1 MPDGSSDLLDMLS
14 QGSQGQFQLPPE
26 LAPQTVKPPSS
37 VPPQAFPPVGDFRP
51 SVPPPTSPDQAAA
64 MAAASAQQAKSGRQ
78 QGQAQSVANSET
90 PAASTPGLLDMLD
103 AGSRGSFK
111 APTALLEKATPGTGP
126 QQSTVRMLLN
136 SAINGPFQT
145 LAPFGDFVN
154 SVLNLPILG
163 VNAATG
169 AKIPTFSTDLQP
181 PMPVNPSTE
190 GGRMASAAV
199 SNLTGMLPMMGAA
212 KAVSALMPAES
223 MIGNAAKQMGT
234 LPAAAIPSVMAGG
247 AAGQLAADAAPDKYK
262 ELANLGA
269 NIIGGGAEAFAQHG
283 AAALGSAAAEKL
295 GQYGIGLP
303 VTLKSGLP
311 EGAPALHA
319 TTAQARQAAAAV
331 REAGGANLAA
341 AIERDPLMAARDEVA
356 AKLQK
361 LGVEPPAS
369 NLWEM
374 PKQRIGQTFGQHI
387 DEYHAYQDQNT
398 RLPLDAGYGLPSPAD
413 SVTDLTQQLHN
424 IDTAIAL
431 RGNQYER
438 VPGESP
444 TTLQVAPGQ
453 PGVANQLQNLDV
465 TARRNPKGPY
475 GDAAFRAQEQQQNAA
490 HIAAIKQLAS
500 ITDPHALATAAVNE
514 LAKVQDQAA
523 QARNALETNNAQNYR
538 TFAPATDISAQG
550 ETVRSGLDAQMKA
563 EAARVGGD
571 FFDTIDPEGKF
582 KHTMLPAKQMANVLL
597 GKTQVTLPPDAPPA
611 MQAYLRKL
619 QEFTINPELET
630 TTHEKELEQ
639 LNLIA
644 KQPDVRSYRDTKQL
658 LSNIED
664 AKNAVGQSSLGYGS
678 RSMTRLKLLQG
689 SLMDS
694 MSTDLAGRIQA
705 ERAAPPDINTMPLE
719 EALAHFVARQTA
731 PAAPAEVE
739 RLYAPPA
746 ELSAKAGEIQQARQQ
761 WRDFN
766 DRYATGPVGAV
777 LAKGPYGRYDI
788 QEGAR
793 VMQQFMAGGEA
804 APERMARLIDA
815 ANGDPE
821 IMRATQDYLL
831 GHVRKKLLK
840 PNGAVDLA
848 EYQRM
853 QATNAPLMR
862 VLNLRAA
869 NGQYAFPEIRAKLG
883 TATALQETVDQANA
897 SALQAVKSFRMSE
910 LGRLLGRLEP
920 QPGGGGVIPAEDPA
934 FTAAARVRS
943 AVGAQD
949 PRALLQLAD
958 QVKDNPG
965 AFEALKNTTIQ
976 EMVNRFAP
984 ASRAGPGMQ
993 NALIDRKG
1001 FRDFMVSHKP
1011 ALIRLFGGQGY
1022 QHLDRVAASLQD
1034 AERAEGA
1041 KGISQVSPL
1050 RLWALAGRLGSRV
1063 GAGLGAAGA
1072 TLLGEHALGG
1082 EFGVGAMAAAGGGGA
1097 AIYLTKEL
1105 QEAAAK
1111 TGLDLKGAMM
1121 RYPAFYREM
1130 NRLYPARPGALK
1142 VMQGR
1147 LLDSLRAITQ
1157 AQLAGAMPRAPRQ
1170 ATGQ

>member
-1 MPDGSSDLLDMLS
+1 MPESSPDLLDMLS
-14 QGSQGQFQLPPE
+14 QGSQGQFQLPPG
-26 LAPQTVKPPSS
+26 LVAQSSSPAPTVSPAPL
-37 VPPQAFPPVGDFRP
+37 PPVGDFRP
-51 SVPPPTSPDQAAA
+51 SVPPPTSPDQDAA
-64 MAAASAQQAKSGRQ
+64 MAAAQAQEAKASQQQA
-78 QGQAQSVANSET
+78 QAQSIANSSS
-90 PAASTPGLLDMLD
+90 PAATTPGLLDMLD
-103 AGSRGSFK
+103 AGAKGSFK
-111 APTALLEKATPGTGP
+111 PTTALLEKATPGIGP
-126 QQSTVRMLLN
+126 QQSTGRMLLN

-169 AKIPTFSTDLQP
+169 TKIPTFSTDLQP

-283 AAALGSAAAEKL
+283 VAALGSAAAEKL

-319 TTAQARQAAAAV
+319 TTAQARQATAAV

-398 RLPLDAGYGLPSPAD
+398 RLPLDSGYGLPSPAD

-490 HIAAIKQLAS
+490 QIAAIKQLAS

-523 QARNALETNNAQNYR
+523 QARNALETNNAQNFQAFR
-538 TFAPATDISAQG
+538 PGTSIEEQG
-550 ETVRSGLDAQMKA
+550 ETVRSGLEAQMKA
-563 EAARVGGD
+563 ERARVSGD
-571 FFDTIDPEGKF
+571 YFDTIDPNGTLT
-582 KHTMLPAKQMANVLL
+582 HTMLPAKQMANILL
-597 GKTQVTLPPDAPPA
+597 GRTQVTLPPDAPPA

-619 QEFTINPELET
+619 QEFTVNPELET
-630 TTHEKELEQ
+630 TTHPAELQQ
-639 LNLIA
+639 LELIA
-644 KQPDVRSYRDTKQL
+644 RQPDQRSYRDTQQL

-664 AKNAVGQSSLGYGS
+664 AKNTVAPALGFGS
-678 RSMTRLKLLQG
+678 RSMTRLRLLQG

-705 ERAAPPDINTMPLE
+705 ERAAPPDINSMPLE

-731 PAAPAEVE
+731 PAAQPDVE
-739 RLYAPPA
+739 RLYAPPPA
-746 ELSAKAGEIQQARQQ
+746 VSEKAAEIQRARQQ
-761 WRDFN
+761 WRDVA
-766 DRYATGPVGAV
+766 DRYQSGPVGAV
-777 LAKGPYGRYDI
+777 LAKGDYGRYNI
-788 QEGAR
+788 QDLAG
-793 VMQQFMAGGEA
+793 VMRQFMAGGEA

-821 IMRATQDYLL
+821 IMRAAQDFTL
-831 GHVRKKLLK
+831 GHVQRQLLK
-840 PNGAVDLA
+840 ADGSVDVA
-848 EYQRM
+848 KYERM
-853 QATNAPLMR
+853 QATNHPLMK
-862 VLNLRAA
+862 VINM
-869 NGQYAFPEIRAKLG
+869 FPTLKEKLG
-883 TATALQETVDQANA
+883 TAAAMQNTVDQANA
-897 SALQAVKSFRMSE
+897 AAAQAVSSFRTSE

-920 QPGGGGVIPAEDPA
+920 TPGNGGPLIPAEDPA

-984 ASRAGPGMQ
+984 ANRAGPGMQ

>member
-26 LAPQTVKPPSS
+26 LAPQAVKPPSS
-37 VPPQAFPPVGDFRP
+37 VPPQALPPVGDFRP

-64 MAAASAQQAKSGRQ
+64 LAAANAQQAKSAQQ

-111 APTALLEKATPGTGP
+111 APTALLEKTTPGTGP
-126 QQSTVRMLLN
+126 GQSTGRMLLN

-145 LAPFGDFVN
+145 LAPFGNFVN

-181 PMPVNPSTE
+181 PLPVNPSTE

-199 SNLTGMLPMMGAA
+199 SSVTGMVPMLGAA
-212 KAVSALMPAES
+212 KAVSALAPVGS
-223 MIGNAAKQMGT
+223 MVGNAAEKMAH
-234 LPAAAIPSVMAGG
+234 LPLAAIPSVAAGG
-247 AAGQLAADAAPDKYK
+247 AAGQLAADVAPDKYK
-262 ELANLGA
+262 ELAN
-269 NIIGGGAEAFAQHG
+269 IGGNIVGGGIEALAQHG
-283 AAALGSAAAEKL
+283 GAALAGATAEKL

-303 VTLKSGLP
+303 NTLKAGLP
-311 EGAPALHA
+311 EGVPPVHA
-319 TTAQARQAAAAV
+319 TAAQARQATAEV
-331 REAGGANLAA
+331 RKAGGANLAA
-341 AIERDPLMAARDEVA
+341 AVERDPLQAARDDVA
-356 AKLQK
+356 AKLEK
-361 LGVEPPAS
+361 LGVSPSDTNLQGMPTQRFGEPAPEGSA
-369 NLWEM
+369 
-374 PKQRIGQTFGQHI
+374 
-387 DEYHAYQDQNT
+387 
-398 RLPLDAGYGLPSPAD
+398 
-413 SVTDLTQQLHN
+413 TDLVQQLR
-424 IDTAIAL
+424 DLDSAIAL

-438 VPGESP
+438 TPGENP
-444 TTLQVAPGQ
+444 TTLQIAPGQ
-453 PGVANQLQNLDV
+453 PGVPNELQNLDV
-465 TARRNPKGPY
+465 TARRNPKGQY
-475 GDAAFRAQEQQQNAA
+475 GNAAFVAQEQQQNAA

-500 ITDPHALATAAVNE
+500 SADPHALASEAVNQ
-514 LAKVQDQAA
+514 LSLVQDRAA
-523 QARNALETNNAQNYR
+523 QAAAALEAHNAQNYR

-550 ETVRSGLDAQMKA
+550 ETVRSGLEAQMKA
-563 EAARVGGD
+563 ERARVGGD
-571 FFDTIDPEGKF
+571 FFDTIDPEGKL
-582 KHTMLPAKQMANVLL
+582 KHTMLPAKQMANILL
-597 GKTQVTLPPDAPPA
+597 GRTQVALPPDAPPA

-630 TTHEKELEQ
+630 TTHPAEIKQLELVA
-639 LNLIA
+639 N
-644 KQPDVRSYRDTKQL
+644 QPDQRSYRDTQQL
-658 LSNIED
+658 LSNISD
-664 AKNAVGQSSLGYGS
+664 AKNQVAPALGYGS
-678 RSMTRLKLLQG
+678 RSMTRLRLLQG

-705 ERAAPPDINTMPLE
+705 ERAAPPDINSMPLE

-731 PAAPAEVE
+731 PAAQPDVE
-739 RLYAPPA
+739 RLYTPPA

-761 WRDFN
+761 WRDVN
-766 DRYATGPVGAV
+766 DRYSAGPVGAV
-777 LAKGPYGRYDI
+777 LEKGDYGRYNI

-831 GHVRKKLLK
+831 GHVREKLLK

-883 TATALQETVDQANA
+883 TATALQGTVDQANA

-920 QPGGGGVIPAEDPA
+920 QPGGGGVIPTEDPA
-934 FTAAARVRS
+934 FTATARVR
-943 AVGAQD
+943 AAIGADD
-949 PRALLQLAD
+949 PRALLQLTD
-958 QVKDNPG
+958 QVRGNPN
-965 AFEALKNTTIQ
+965 AFEALKNTVAQ
-976 EMVNRFAP
+976 EIVNRFAP
-984 ASRAGPGMQ
+984 TSRAGAGME
-993 NALIDRKG
+993 NSLIDRKG
-1001 FRDFMVSHKP
+1001 FRAFMVNQKP

-1034 AERAEGA
+1034 AERAVSA
-1041 KGISQVSPL
+1041 KGIAQVSPL
-1050 RLWALAGRLGSRV
+1050 RLWALAGRLGARI
-1063 GAGLGAAGA
+1063 GAGLGAGGV
-1072 TLLGEHALGG
+1072 TLLGERALGG
-1082 EFGVGAMAAAGGGGA
+1082 ELGMGAMMAAAGGGS
-1097 AIYLTKEL
+1097 AIYLMKEL
-1105 QEAAAK
+1105 QETAAK
-1111 TGLDLKGAMM
+1111 AGLDLKGAMM
-1121 RYPAFYREM
+1121 LYPSFYREM
-1130 NRLYPARPGALK
+1130 NRLYPDRPGSVK
-1142 VMQGR
+1142 IMQGR

-1157 AQLAGAMPRAPRQ
+1157 AQLAGTMPSVPKQ
-1170 ATGQ
+1170 SQGQ